1 VSRIFTLLAV
11 AVLALGLGARA
22 AAAFAPLGP
31 IIVGE
36 LTRIDLTRRSV
47 FVKTDGREAREV
59 EASTGT
65 ETRIVSR
72 GRAWRLEDLR
82 PGDRVVVAANDQG
95 GSRRARV
102 IKVVGRAA
110 IPSPSTSP
118 SAVAPSPAAPTA
130 LPGAG
135 SPG

>member
-1 VSRIFTLLAV
+1 M
-11 AVLALGLGARA
+11 GARG
-22 AAAFAPLGP
+22 AAAFAAPSTT
-31 IIVGE
+31 IAGE

-47 FVKTDGREAREV
+47 FVKTDGREAREL
-59 EASTGT
+59 ETSTGA

-82 PGDRVVVAANDQG
+82 PGDRVVVAAGDQG
-95 GSRRARV
+95 GRRLARV

-118 SAVAPSPAAPTA
+118 P
-130 LPGAG
+130 AG